1 MYQGS
6 RVVVSLTMENEGAST
21 APFLLIEDALPS
33 SLGKAARLVVTGIP
47 PGSRQAMSYSLMA
60 RYRGRYRIGP
70 LSIYITDPDGNDVEL
85 MWDRPVEQW
94 PLDADG
100 HLAGQF
106 GDELDLDELLGELE

>member
-1 MYQGS
+1 ASRFVGSQDLHMIAAGILVLPFLAALFVQWNRVRLSIHRNLSAARVYQGS

-60 RYRGRYRIGP
+60 RYRGRYTIGP
-70 LSIYITDPDGNDVEL
+70 
-85 MWDRPVEQW
+85 
-94 PLDADG
+94 
-100 HLAGQF
+100 
-106 GDELDLDELLGELE
+106 